1 MKTTE
6 INYELK
12 IYVCYY
18 IINIDKFIIK
28 FNMKDEEILK
38 LYSFLFYLL

>member
-1 MKTTE
+1 M
-6 INYELK
+6 
-12 IYVCYY
+12 YVIY

-38 LYSFLFYLL
+38 LYSFLFHFQFL

>member
-1 MKTTE
+1 M
-6 INYELK
+6 
-12 IYVCYY
+12 YVIY

-38 LYSFLFYLL
+38 LYSFLFLLY